1 MFKRVVNLPF
11 KVLGKA
17 ARAVQMREDGRVRAR
32 YEEASASDEEAERV
46 HTPKFDVPDDFQ
58 PEDMH
63 RTAGAMQEEMKNM
76 AFVDVR
82 ESNRAEQI
90 PQSQHIP
97 MRTMDIRLAELPPAG
112 TPILIY
118 CQDGEQSL
126 LAVRFLR
133 FRGIEEVWL
142 LEGGLDAWK
151 AANGPLESS
160 S

>member
-17 ARAVQMREDGRVRAR
+17 ARAVQMREDDRVRAR
-32 YEEASASDEEAERV
+32 YEEASASDEQAERV

-63 RTAGAMQEEMKNM
+63 RKTAAIQNEMENT

-82 ESNRAEQI
+82 EESRAWQI
-90 PQSQHIP
+90 PGSQNIP

-118 CQDGEQSL
+118 CQDGVQSL

-133 FRGIEEVWL
+133 FRGIEEAWL

-151 AANGPLESS
+151 AANGPVEPSS
-160 S
+160 